1 MFWSTLAPWALL
13 LPSLALAKP
22 IRRDTQAVPSF
33 VLQYA
38 PLSYLHSQEKYWPAD
53 IADHLTH
60 VTPQQ
65 DNKNV
70 ADSVDF
76 SSIGSLGS
84 DVYLTSKD
92 DVGSHP
98 AWLGGIPTDSTGFT
112 DAPATIIVANKADGV
127 TDAFYFYFYSYDHA
141 TYLDLQFGDHVGDWE
156 HSAVRFVNGEPTL
169 VYLSAHSGGSAYNF
183 SAVEKQD
190 GRPVTYIANGT
201 HANYATTG
209 AHQHDLPLLDDQTD
223 KGHLWDVTKNFR
235 GFTYDVS
242 SQSFAVASGAAAGGS
257 MEAGEGV
264 GWLNFPGH
272 WGDKQYPILT
282 KDGQYCITSSECKYV
297 DGPTGM
303 HLSHFLYV
311 NAD

>member
-98 AWLGGIPTDSTGFT
+98 AWLGGIPTDSSGFT

-141 TYLDLQFGDHVGDWE
+141 T
-156 HSAVRFVNGEPTL
+156 VR
-169 VYLSAHSGGSAYNF
+169 
-183 SAVEKQD
+183 
-190 GRPVTYIANGT
+190 
-201 HANYATTG
+201 G
-209 AHQHDLPLLDDQTD
+209 ALLL
-223 KGHLWDVTKNFR
+223 HLIHL
-235 GFTYDVS
+235 
-242 SQSFAVASGAAAGGS
+242 
-257 MEAGEGV
+257 
-264 GWLNFPGH
+264 LNFHVVPRPPV
-272 WGDKQYPILT
+272 WRPRR
-282 KDGQYCITSSECKYV
+282 
-297 DGPTGM
+297 
-303 HLSHFLYV
+303 
-311 NAD
+311 